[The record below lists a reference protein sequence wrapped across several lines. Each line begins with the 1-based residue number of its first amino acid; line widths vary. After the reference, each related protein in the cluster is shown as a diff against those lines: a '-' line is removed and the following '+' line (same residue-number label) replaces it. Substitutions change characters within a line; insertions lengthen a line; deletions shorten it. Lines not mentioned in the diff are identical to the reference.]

1 MRDGGKLGIVRRES
15 TVGSKEEH
23 IRETRDNYETYWGP
37 VRENEGT

>member
-15 TVGSKEEH
+15 TVGRH